1 MPPGLNSVLIILG
14 HIQLIEQAL
23 WFVPSIQKKKKH
35 KSGRACAVGS
45 RQGVG
50 QVLGLR
56 KAEVILIVKS
66 MWSLNVKLEPGK
78 MNRLSLS
85 RANGNS

>member
-1 MPPGLNSVLIILG
+1 MYLVYRKKK
-14 HIQLIEQAL
+14 
-23 WFVPSIQKKKKH
+23 KKKKH
-35 KSGRACAVGS
+35 KSGRAYAVGS

-50 QVLGLR
+50 QVLFGLR